1 MRRPAPLGPI
11 PSNEALNLS
20 SAKISHE
27 CYHPRRAMPILPVN
41 HSDPFAATLG
51 VMLYPGVD
59 EASQRQARAFTAQA
73 LAEPLR
79 RFHEAGHRLA
89 YEDLARIFSDAGTP
103 LDDIKQRWW
112 DGLSTG
118 ETFKALF
125 ALAYTDR
132 TLASWGNATKL
143 AELAAEENKVHASR
157 SSLYDARSRYGSVA
171 HLWAAW
177 CIRER
182 RFQSDPDNGYEFWHD
197 FQFFLAEAE
206 FLTRCIRC
214 NQCAEVCENDCIQFL
229 SGSAADGTP
238 IIRPREKGCILCM
251 KCTNVCPTGA
261 LQPISSEPDAIRK
274 QVRMGKR
281 GPHSP
286 Y

>member
-206 FLTRCIRC
+206 ILRQWGQSWR
-214 NQCAEVCENDCIQFL
+214 
-229 SGSAADGTP
+229 ADRAKSKP
-238 IIRPREKGCILCM
+238 PLPEEAWCVPESWEPPERQDVWP
-251 KCTNVCPTGA
+251 PTGRIHE
-261 LQPISSEPDAIRK
+261 LTIRADCLAHLRRPGRPK
-274 QVRMGKR
+274 KV
-281 GPHSP
+281 S
-286 Y
+286 